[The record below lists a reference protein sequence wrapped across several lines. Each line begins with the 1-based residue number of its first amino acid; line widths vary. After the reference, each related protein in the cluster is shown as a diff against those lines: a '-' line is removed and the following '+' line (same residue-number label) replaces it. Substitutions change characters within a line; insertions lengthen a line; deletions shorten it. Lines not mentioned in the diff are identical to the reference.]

1 MRCEYAGQ
9 EMDYRIAAEA
19 GTLRCCSG
27 NPCPYKAGDVIL
39 TLPNPLKPGEMC
51 ESAVT
56 QTIFDTVF
64 KVIA

>member
-9 EMDYRIAAEA
+9 VMAYRIATTSGVLE
-19 GTLRCCSG
+19 CCSG

-39 TLPNPLKPGEMC
+39 TLPNPLKRGHMC

-56 QTIFDTVF
+56 RTIFDTSF